1 MRAACLIWWTTS
13 HIGVPTL
20 RPGKKSLS
28 AQQIVANARSLCP
41 WCKFRSPRGC
51 VACNV
56 NLHSRGQ
63 CRWNMGAHPIYSR
76 DAVSAPDLCPD
87 CWTTY
92 AQSLA
97 VCPRRRRVPPLPGDL
112 LNHMRALTE
121 SCQPA
126 AGSTATLVLE
136 LRLRRVHKWVQ
147 SHIRAHGR
155 CSMDAL
161 LQALLHRVQAA
172 DANCARAVLGQ
183 ASRALCVAEKTVRCI
198 AVGHAFLHSP
208 RPARTVRSPPSAAI
222 WLTTTSN

>member
-1 MRAACLIWWTTS
+1 
-13 HIGVPTL
+13 
-20 RPGKKSLS
+20 
-28 AQQIVANARSLCP
+28 
-41 WCKFRSPRGC
+41 
-51 VACNV
+51 
-56 NLHSRGQ
+56 
-63 CRWNMGAHPIYSR
+63 MGAHPIYSR

-126 AGSTATLVLE
+126 AGSTANLVLE